1 MNEFEERK
9 RIASDNLELF
19 FASQRGD
26 IDKLNF
32 ALGNGANPN
41 FTNREH
47 DGSPYPLHETAQI
60 VDEVKGVACAKALL
74 DHGAD
79 ASSRMLTTKNTPLHE
94 GKAVFQQPIRSNN
107 SHTQLILSF
116 QYAVPKLHP
125 MEGKS
130 FVVY

>member
-94 GKAVFQQPIRSNN
+94 GKAVFQQPMLSWYNIC
-107 SHTQLILSF
+107 HIKLIFSF
-116 QYAVPKLHP
+116 Q
-125 MEGKS
+125 
-130 FVVY
+130 